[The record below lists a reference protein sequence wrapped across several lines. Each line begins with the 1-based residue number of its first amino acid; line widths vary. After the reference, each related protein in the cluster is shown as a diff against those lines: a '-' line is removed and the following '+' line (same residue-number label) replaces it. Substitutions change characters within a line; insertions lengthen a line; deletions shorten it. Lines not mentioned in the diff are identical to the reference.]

1 MEWRENSD
9 VSCDLAFTEAQRWV
23 EEITRKQ
30 FGCNDFRS
38 ALENGV
44 LLCDL
49 INKIKPGIIK
59 KVNRLSTPIAGL
71 DNINVF
77 LKACGRLGLKEAQL
91 FHPGDLQDLSSRV
104 TVKREETSRRLKN
117 VLITIYWLGRK
128 AQTDAVYNGPLL
140 NLKAFEGLLGTA
152 LSKALEDCGSLKRS
166 GRDSGYAD
174 SWYTDRGELLS
185 LPASH
190 RRDDSLDSLD
200 SVGSRSAS
208 ISSGTTLKGS
218 SEGCGSDLSESDSPF
233 RMTENKDSM
242 SYRRIA
248 VVEPKSSTQ
257 FNQFLP
263 SKSSQSG
270 YVPAPLRKKRVDRN
284 EDNRR
289 SWASPMFTESDGS
302 FSSGEELGPGHTS
315 QNGQTS
321 RDYPP
326 PENQQAAYQYESG
339 SDSEAEARQPDV
351 VLDDLASRRF
361 QMNRSVSPANYAKP
375 LHMSDAGCPR
385 SGPQWLGFSSATLDQ
400 EVGSTS
406 SLRQCAG
413 SKVESGTLA
422 TGPFPLN
429 DTCSYSEEEDD
440 NSSPDVCK
448 DDLYA
453 RKVGVVL
460 LPTANVPYDKYLPK
474 YWTPEEDQHVQKI
487 KLGSQRR
494 PWYRKFQGFRKRQSD
509 SEEEDS
515 DCEGNPFSA
524 SSPVSEQRK
533 LETTMHLG
541 NLQRSEAA
549 GPVPCEST
557 SDVSRTRDQQ
567 SPCTLDHGSND
578 LELVEPPVSM
588 PRVDAA
594 AGRRIIKCERS
605 SFLSPLNQ
613 QDGKDAQ
620 EGLLPDLENDD
631 MFTRRTGSFHSN
643 VDLMRY
649 ETKGRQSTEPDIKIV
664 TQPRRGEPVVPDIER
679 DDMVFRKVNFNSQ
692 KKVRSPSG
700 APDVYHPVPVPEP
713 WTLPANLQSKLLCQ
727 PNPPI
732 PEEEEEEEEGEG
744 RQYSIHPKTDDMS
757 ARKLGKVHPPQA
769 VLASPFVP
777 TSCSEQDLK
786 KWEAIREG
794 SRLRYKKRKMV
805 ERLGLGVSSSV
816 SKSMSDVSEEAVA
829 NRQIRFE
836 ELQKIK
842 SQLQEQDQQ
851 WQNDLTKWKNRRKSF
866 TSDLVK
872 KKEEREQIDQTVG
885 RRVKTFKEMQEE
897 RQDREQ
903 GLQSTEQRATSNRS
917 LYASNEEVFTDE
929 KPMSKTLRERSYT
942 VEVDTPYSS
951 QNSEVTRSTPAYHPQ
966 KDDATI
972 TATTS
977 TSKAAQSNSSVSE
990 AAGSQ
995 RTSQSPSEEQ
1005 SSVSLY
1011 ALNSMDTRPGVAR
1024 VSASLPRSYQ
1034 RPDST
1039 RLTSIVAPRP
1049 FGTQS
1054 NRVSSL
1060 PRAVAMDSA
1069 HSQYNGDLDSASQK
1083 TYSTSRYSQVM
1094 KMEDDGPSQSS
1105 SVLSSNEQERTPSPK
1120 PGPSA
1125 QPRDEPTSSHVI
1137 ESNPDRPSSSAKTQF
1152 VTSTS
1157 TSTTQLPEAK
1167 VTTQEQ
1173 YSDMRISLNQKS
1185 NSGRDFGFTPTWGSA
1200 GVFVKSIEP
1209 GSPSELCQM
1218 QVDDEILT
1226 VNGLKVSDMDFS
1238 QWKESMDTS
1247 VKHGTLVMDIRRYGK
1262 NNWGRDLPSL
1272 PYKSHKTINMT
1283 SMDTTLVGSAEKVI
1297 HANSRDYTAYESSE
1311 KTMKPD
1317 VNRQPIN
1324 DVGSKDMNGGFC
1336 EESVTMRHK
1345 ESEPIS
1351 LKNLQRRSQFFE
1363 QGKNLKVCTLLQVP
1377 SISTSSSRWAWD
1389 PEEERKRQEKWQKE
1403 QDRLLQEKYKQE
1415 QEKLNEEW
1423 MRAQQEAEK
1432 EGSKYYEEECKIL
1445 KMNTPISSSRQGGT
1459 SWDDQREEAQH
1470 LQEQERARRQHEEE
1484 EQERR
1489 RQEEEQHQQ
1498 RLEEKRRREEAEAHR
1513 QQAELRRQRDEEQ
1526 RRQERERRQKEEE
1539 LRRKQEE
1546 EEEERKRQEAA
1557 EKHRREMERARQE
1570 QEQQQQ
1576 WPGESYEFSKIL
1588 PDASEFAVSERAK
1601 SKSTSE
1607 LDDVHTDTQVY
1618 GRPGGMAQWLQ
1629 EEEVKRRQ
1637 SAKVQRM
1644 VAASELETE
1653 RQQILYQMKYADPE
1667 RASNKFAEGSWA
1679 RGDSQTKDQSVSYAE
1694 QERQRIL
1701 DEMKKKNQL
1710 LTDNSWI
1717 RQRSASINREPAS
1730 LPGTMRRGE
1739 SLDNLDSPRSNSLK
1753 QPPWVTNY
1761 TASSTSSVQD
1771 FSRYP
1776 PVVPPSNRSFIRTPS
1791 TTLPASLST
1800 GSMKTGSWGQTS
1812 SVSPT
1817 PSESISNTPRTPSQR
1832 SRSISGKKICTY
1844 CDTPLG
1850 KGAAMIIE
1858 SLGLF
1863 YHLNCF
1869 KCIACH
1875 SELGGSEFGAEV
1887 RIRNSQL
1894 HCNSCYVKFK
1904 TGQPTNM

>member
-30 FGCNDFRS
+30 FGSNDFRS

-44 LLCDL
+44 LLCNL

-104 TVKREETSRRLKN
+104 TVKREETNRRLKN

-128 AQTDAVYNGPLL
+128 AQTDTVYNGPYL

-152 LSKALEDCGSLKRS
+152 LSKALGDCGSLKRS

-208 ISSGTTLKGS
+208 ISSGVTLKGS

-248 VVEPKSSTQ
+248 AVEPKSSTQ

-302 FSSGEELGPGHTS
+302 FSRLL
-315 QNGQTS
+315 Q
-321 RDYPP
+321 R
-326 PENQQAAYQYESG
+326 
-339 SDSEAEARQPDV
+339 
-351 VLDDLASRRF
+351 
-361 QMNRSVSPANYAKP
+361 
-375 LHMSDAGCPR
+375 C
-385 SGPQWLGFSSATLDQ
+385 SSA
-400 EVGSTS
+400 
-406 SLRQCAG
+406 
-413 SKVESGTLA
+413 
-422 TGPFPLN
+422 
-429 DTCSYSEEEDD
+429 
-440 NSSPDVCK
+440 
-448 DDLYA
+448 
-453 RKVGVVL
+453 
-460 LPTANVPYDKYLPK
+460 
-474 YWTPEEDQHVQKI
+474 
-487 KLGSQRR
+487 
-494 PWYRKFQGFRKRQSD
+494 
-509 SEEEDS
+509 
-515 DCEGNPFSA
+515 
-524 SSPVSEQRK
+524 
-533 LETTMHLG
+533 
-541 NLQRSEAA
+541 
-549 GPVPCEST
+549 
-557 SDVSRTRDQQ
+557 
-567 SPCTLDHGSND
+567 
-578 LELVEPPVSM
+578 
-588 PRVDAA
+588 
-594 AGRRIIKCERS
+594 
-605 SFLSPLNQ
+605 
-613 QDGKDAQ
+613 DG
-620 EGLLPDLENDD
+620 
-631 MFTRRTGSFHSN
+631 
-643 VDLMRY
+643 
-649 ETKGRQSTEPDIKIV
+649 
-664 TQPRRGEPVVPDIER
+664 
-679 DDMVFRKVNFNSQ
+679 
-692 KKVRSPSG
+692 
-700 APDVYHPVPVPEP
+700 
-713 WTLPANLQSKLLCQ
+713 
-727 PNPPI
+727 
-732 PEEEEEEEEGEG
+732 
-744 RQYSIHPKTDDMS
+744 
-757 ARKLGKVHPPQA
+757 
-769 VLASPFVP
+769 
-777 TSCSEQDLK
+777 
-786 KWEAIREG
+786 
-794 SRLRYKKRKMV
+794 
-805 ERLGLGVSSSV
+805 

-903 GLQSTEQRATSNRS
+903 GIQNTEPRATSNRS
-917 LYASNEEVFTDE
+917 LYASNEDMFTDE

-951 QNSEVTRSTPAYHPQ
+951 QNSEVTRSAPVYHPQ
-966 KDDATI
+966 KDDTTI

-977 TSKAAQSNSSVSE
+977 TSKATQSNSSVSK

-995 RTSQSPSEEQ
+995 RTSQSPSQEQ

-1011 ALNSMDTRPGVAR
+1011 AHNSMDTKPGVAR

-1060 PRAVAMDSA
+1060 PRVVSMDSA
-1069 HSQYNGDLDSASQK
+1069 HSQYNGDLESASQK

-1094 KMEDDGPSQSS
+1094 KMEDDDHSQSS
-1105 SVLSSNEQERTPSPK
+1105 SVLSSTEEERTPS
-1120 PGPSA
+1120 SA
-1125 QPRDEPTSSHVI
+1125 QPRDELTSSHVI
-1137 ESNPDRPSSSAKTQF
+1137 ESNPDHPSNSAKNHY

-1157 TSTTQLPEAK
+1157 TSTTKLPEAK

-1185 NSGRDFGFTPTWGSA
+1185 NSGRDFGFTPTWGSF

-1209 GSPSELCQM
+1209 GSPSELCQV
-1218 QVDDEILT
+1218 QVDDEILA
-1226 VNGLKVSDMDFS
+1226 VNGLKVSDMDYS

-1247 VKHGTLVMDIRRYGK
+1247 VKRGTVVMDIRRYGK

-1272 PYKSHKTINMT
+1272 QYKSHKTINMT
-1283 SMDTTLVGSAEKVI
+1283 SMDTTLVGSSEKAI
-1297 HANSRDYTAYESSE
+1297 HASSRDYTAYESSE

-1317 VNRQPIN
+1317 VNRQPVN
-1324 DVGSKDMNGGFC
+1324 DVGFKGMNGGFR

-1363 QGKNLKVCTLLQVP
+1363 QGGSESAISDLQVP
-1377 SISTSSSRWAWD
+1377 SISTSSRRWAWD

-1415 QEKLNEEW
+1415 QDKLNEEW

-1445 KMNTPISSSRQGGT
+1445 KVNTPISSSRQGGT
-1459 SWDDQREEAQH
+1459 SWDDQREEEALRQEEEEVQH
-1470 LQEQERARRQHEEE
+1470 LQQQESARQEHEEE
-1484 EQERR
+1484 EQERRR

-1498 RLEEKRRREEAEAHR
+1498 CLEEEEERRREEAESHR
-1513 QQAELRRQRDEEQ
+1513 QQAELQRQRDEEQ
-1526 RRQERERRQKEEE
+1526 RRQERERRQKEQEQIRREE

-1546 EEEERKRQEAA
+1546 EKEERKQQAAAAA

-1570 QEQQQQ
+1570 QQQQQ
-1576 WPGESYEFSKIL
+1576 WPGESYEFSQIL
-1588 PDASEFAVSERAK
+1588 PDTSEFAITERAK

-1607 LDDVHTDTQVY
+1607 LDVHTDTQGIY
-1618 GRPGGMAQWLQ
+1618 GRPGGMAQLLL

-1667 RASNKFAEGSWA
+1667 RANNKCADGSWS

-1701 DEMKKKNQL
+1701 DEMKKKTQL

-1717 RQRSASINREPAS
+1717 RQRSASVNREPAS

-1771 FSRYP
+1771 SSRYP

-1791 TTLPASLST
+1791 TTLPASLSS
-1800 GSMKTGSWGQTS
+1800 GSMKTGYWGQTS

-1817 PSESISNTPRTPSQR
+1817 SPPPSESISNTPRTPSQR
-1832 SRSISGKKICTY
+1832 SSVSHVTPNLGAQNLELKSGFETISSTATAAMSSLKLDSPLT
-1844 CDTPLG
+1844 CDTTL
-1850 KGAAMIIE
+1850 KTSD
-1858 SLGLF
+1858 SLGQIEEEISYNNTDL
-1863 YHLNCF
+1863 
-1869 KCIACH
+1869 
-1875 SELGGSEFGAEV
+1875 
-1887 RIRNSQL
+1887 
-1894 HCNSCYVKFK
+1894 
-1904 TGQPTNM
+1904 

>member
-1 MEWRENSD
+1 
-9 VSCDLAFTEAQRWV
+9 
-23 EEITRKQ
+23 
-30 FGCNDFRS
+30 
-38 ALENGV
+38 
-44 LLCDL
+44 
-49 INKIKPGIIK
+49 
-59 KVNRLSTPIAGL
+59 

-128 AQTDAVYNGPLL
+128 AQTDAVYNGPFL

-152 LSKALEDCGSLKRS
+152 LSKALGDCGSLKRS

-208 ISSGTTLKGS
+208 ISSGVTLKGS
-218 SEGCGSDLSESDSPF
+218 SCGSDLSESDSPF

-302 FSSGEELGPGHTS
+302 FSS
-315 QNGQTS
+315 
-321 RDYPP
+321 
-326 PENQQAAYQYESG
+326 
-339 SDSEAEARQPDV
+339 
-351 VLDDLASRRF
+351 
-361 QMNRSVSPANYAKP
+361 
-375 LHMSDAGCPR
+375 
-385 SGPQWLGFSSATLDQ
+385 
-400 EVGSTS
+400 
-406 SLRQCAG
+406 SLRQCGG
-413 SKVESGTLA
+413 SKVESGTPA

-474 YWTPEEDQHVQKI
+474 YWTLEEDQHVQKI
-487 KLGSQRR
+487 KVGSQRR

-524 SSPVSEQRK
+524 SSPISEQQK

-541 NLQRSEAA
+541 NLQRAEAA
-549 GPVPCEST
+549 EPVPCEST

-567 SPCTLDHGSND
+567 SPCTLDHDSND
-578 LELVEPPVSM
+578 LDLVEPPVSM

-594 AGRRIIKCERS
+594 AGRRIIKCERN

-613 QDGKDAQ
+613 QDGKYAQ

-649 ETKGRQSTEPDIKIV
+649 ETKGRQSAELPLEPDIKIV
-664 TQPRRGEPVVPDIER
+664 TQPRWGEPVVPDIER

-727 PNPPI
+727 PNPPM
-732 PEEEEEEEEGEG
+732 PEEEEEEGEG

-757 ARKLGKVHPPQA
+757 ARKLGKVHPAQA
-769 VLASPFVP
+769 VLPSPFVP

-805 ERLGLGVSSSV
+805 ER

-842 SQLQEQDQQ
+842 SQLQEQDHQ

-903 GLQSTEQRATSNRS
+903 GIQSTEPRAPSNRS

-995 RTSQSPSEEQ
+995 EQ
-1005 SSVSLY
+1005 SSVSLCVH
-1011 ALNSMDTRPGVAR
+1011 NSMDTRPGVAR

-1069 HSQYNGDLDSASQK
+1069 HSQYNGDLNSASQK
-1083 TYSTSRYSQVM
+1083 TYSTSTSRYSQVM

-1105 SVLSSNEQERTPSPK
+1105 SVLSSTEEQRTPSPK
-1120 PGPSA
+1120 PAPSA
-1125 QPRDEPTSSHVI
+1125 QPRDELTSSHVI
-1137 ESNPDRPSSSAKTQF
+1137 ESNPDRPSSSAKTQY

-1157 TSTTQLPEAK
+1157 TTTTKLPEAK

-1185 NSGRDFGFTPTWGSA
+1185 NSGRDFGFIPTWGSA
-1200 GVFVKSIEP
+1200 GAFVKSIEP
-1209 GSPSELCQM
+1209 GAYTKCQISKDTHLNVLISKCPS
-1218 QVDDEILT
+1218 
-1226 VNGLKVSDMDFS
+1226 KS
-1238 QWKESMDTS
+1238 TS
-1247 VKHGTLVMDIRRYGK
+1247 YVHSNPPAPRLQD
-1262 NNWGRDLPSL
+1262 
-1272 PYKSHKTINMT
+1272 
-1283 SMDTTLVGSAEKVI
+1283 A
-1297 HANSRDYTAYESSE
+1297 
-1311 KTMKPD
+1311 
-1317 VNRQPIN
+1317 
-1324 DVGSKDMNGGFC
+1324 GSKDMNGGFR

-1345 ESEPIS
+1345 GGSESAIS
-1351 LKNLQRRSQFFE
+1351 D
-1363 QGKNLKVCTLLQVP
+1363 LQVP

-1403 QDRLLQEKYKQE
+1403 QDRLLQE
-1415 QEKLNEEW
+1415 
-1423 MRAQQEAEK
+1423 
-1432 EGSKYYEEECKIL
+1432 CKIL
-1445 KMNTPISSSRQGGT
+1445 KVNTPISSSRQGGT
-1459 SWDDQREEAQH
+1459 SWDDQREEVQH
-1470 LQEQERARRQHEEE
+1470 LQEQERARRQQEE

-1498 RLEEKRRREEAEAHR
+1498 RLEKRRREEAEAHR

-1526 RRQERERRQKEEE
+1526 RCQEQERRQKEEE
-1539 LRRKQEE
+1539 QTRREELRQKQEE
-1546 EEEERKRQEAA
+1546 EMEERKRQAAA

-1576 WPGESYEFSKIL
+1576 WLGESYEFSKIL

-1679 RGDSQTKDQSVSYAE
+1679 RGDSQMKDQSVSYAE

-1717 RQRSASINREPAS
+1717 RQRSASVNREPAS

-1771 FSRYP
+1771 SSRYP
-1776 PVVPPSNRSFIRTPS
+1776 PVVPPSNRSFIHTPS

-1869 KCIACH
+1869 KLDSPLTCDT
-1875 SELGGSEFGAEV
+1875 SLKTSDSLGQIEEEISY
-1887 RIRNSQL
+1887 NNTDL
-1894 HCNSCYVKFK
+1894 
-1904 TGQPTNM
+1904 

>member
-9 VSCDLAFTEAQRWV
+9 VSCDLAYTEAQRWV

-128 AQTDAVYNGPLL
+128 AQTDAVYNGPFL

-208 ISSGTTLKGS
+208 ISSGATLKGS

-321 RDYPP
+321 RDYPL

-385 SGPQWLGFSSATLDQ
+385 SGPLWLGFSSATLDQ

-406 SLRQCAG
+406 SLRQCGG
-413 SKVESGTLA
+413 SKVESGTPA

-487 KLGSQRR
+487 KVGSQRR
-494 PWYRKFQGFRKRQSD
+494 PWYRKFQGFRKWQSD

-549 GPVPCEST
+549 GPIPCEST

-567 SPCTLDHGSND
+567 SPCTLDHDSND

-649 ETKGRQSTEPDIKIV
+649 ETKGRQSAELPPEPDVKIV

-700 APDVYHPVPVPEP
+700 APHVYHPVPIPEP

-727 PNPPI
+727 PNPPM
-732 PEEEEEEEEGEG
+732 PEEEEEEGEG

-769 VLASPFVP
+769 VLPSPFVP

-805 ERLGLGVSSSV
+805 ERLLQRCSSADG

-903 GLQSTEQRATSNRS
+903 GIQSTELRAPSNRS

-951 QNSEVTRSTPAYHPQ
+951 QNSEVTRSTPAYNPQ

-1011 ALNSMDTRPGVAR
+1011 AHNSMDTRPGVAR

-1105 SVLSSNEQERTPSPK
+1105 SVLSSTEEGRTPSPK
-1120 PGPSA
+1120 PAPSA
-1125 QPRDEPTSSHVI
+1125 QPRDELTSSHVI
-1137 ESNPDRPSSSAKTQF
+1137 ESNPDHPSSSAKTQY
-1152 VTSTS
+1152 VASTS
-1157 TSTTQLPEAK
+1157 TSTIKVPEAK

-1185 NSGRDFGFTPTWGSA
+1185 NSGRDFGFIPTWSNA

-1218 QVDDEILT
+1218 QVNDEILT

-1238 QWKESMDTS
+1238 QWKENMDTS

-1297 HANSRDYTAYESSE
+1297 HANSRDYTAYEPSE

-1317 VNRQPIN
+1317 VNRQPVN
-1324 DVGSKDMNGGFC
+1324 DAGSKDMNGGFR

-1363 QGKNLKVCTLLQVP
+1363 QGGSESAISDLQVP

-1445 KMNTPISSSRQGGT
+1445 KVNTPISS
-1459 SWDDQREEAQH
+1459 SWDDQREEVQH

-1498 RLEEKRRREEAEAHR
+1498 RLEEKRRREEAEAQR

-1539 LRRKQEE
+1539 QTRREELRRKQEE
-1546 EEEERKRQEAA
+1546 EKEERQRQAAAAA

-1576 WPGESYEFSKIL
+1576 WLGESYEFSKIL

-1607 LDDVHTDTQVY
+1607 LDDVHSDTQVY

-1653 RQQILYQMKYADPE
+1653 RQQILYQMKYADPG
-1667 RASNKFAEGSWA
+1667 RASNKFAEGSW
-1679 RGDSQTKDQSVSYAE
+1679 TKDQSVSYAE

-1717 RQRSASINREPAS
+1717 RQRSASVNREPAS
-1730 LPGTMRRGE
+1730 LTGTMRRGE

-1771 FSRYP
+1771 SSRYH
-1776 PVVPPSNRSFIRTPS
+1776 PVVPPSNRSFIHTPS

-1832 SRSISGKKICTY
+1832 SSVSPVTLNSGAQNLELKSEFETVSSTATAAMSSLKLDSPLI
-1844 CDTPLG
+1844 CDTSL
-1850 KGAAMIIE
+1850 KTSD
-1858 SLGLF
+1858 SLGQ
-1863 YHLNCF
+1863 
-1869 KCIACH
+1869 IEEEI
-1875 SELGGSEFGAEV
+1875 S
-1887 RIRNSQL
+1887 
-1894 HCNSCYVKFK
+1894 
-1904 TGQPTNM
+1904 

>member
-9 VSCDLAFTEAQRWV
+9 VSCDLAFAEAQRWV

-30 FGCNDFRS
+30 FGSNDFRS

-49 INKIKPGIIK
+49 INKIKPGIVK
-59 KVNRLSTPIAGL
+59 KVNRFSTPIAGL

-77 LKACGRLGLKEAQL
+77 LKACERLGLKEAQL

-104 TVKREETSRRLKN
+104 TVKREETNRRLKN

-128 AQTDAVYNGPLL
+128 AQTLTVNGPYL

-174 SWYTDRGELLS
+174 SWYTDRGEVLS

-200 SVGSRSAS
+200 SVESRSTS
-208 ISSGTTLKGS
+208 ISSGATLKGS

-270 YVPAPLRKKRVDRN
+270 YVPAPLRKKRIDRN

-302 FSSGEELGPGHTS
+302 LSSGEQLGPGHTS
-315 QNGQTS
+315 RNGQTS

-326 PENQQAAYQYESG
+326 LENQQASYQYESG

-375 LHMSDAGCPR
+375 LHMSDTGCPR
-385 SGPQWLGFSSATLDQ
+385 SSPQWLGFSSTTLDQ
-400 EVGSTS
+400 EMGSTS
-406 SLRQCAG
+406 SLQRCGG
-413 SKVESGTLA
+413 SKVESGTAA
-422 TGPFPLN
+422 TDPFPLN
-429 DTCSYSEEEDD
+429 DTCNYSEEEDD

-474 YWTPEEDQHVQKI
+474 YWSPEEDQHVQKI

-494 PWYRKFQGFRKRQSD
+494 PWYRKFQGFRRQSD

-524 SSPVSEQRK
+524 SSPVSEQQK
-533 LETTMHLG
+533 LETAMHLD

-567 SPCTLDHGSND
+567 SPCTIDHESND

-588 PRVDAA
+588 PRLDSAT
-594 AGRRIIKCERS
+594 GRRIIKCERS

-631 MFTRRTGSFHSN
+631 MFTRRTGSFHST
-643 VDLMRY
+643 VDLTRY
-649 ETKGRQSTEPDIKIV
+649 QTEGRPSTELPPQPDIKIV
-664 TQPRRGEPVVPDIER
+664 TQPRRGQPVVPDIER
-679 DDMVFRKVNFNSQ
+679 DDMVFRKVNFNSL
-692 KKVRSPSG
+692 KMVRSPSG
-700 APDVYHPVPVPEP
+700 APDVYHPVPIPEP

-727 PNPPI
+727 PNPPL
-732 PEEEEEEEEGEG
+732 PEEEEEEEG

-757 ARKLGKVHPPQA
+757 ARKLGKVHPPQS
-769 VLASPFVP
+769 VLPSPFVP

-794 SRLRYKKRKMV
+794 SRLRYKKMKMV
-805 ERLGLGVSSSV
+805 ERLLQRCASADG
-816 SKSMSDVSEEAVA
+816 SKSLSDVSEDAVA

-851 WQNDLTKWKNRRKSF
+851 WQSDLTKWKNRRKSF

-872 KKEEREQIDQTVG
+872 KKEEREQIEQTVG

-903 GLQSTEQRATSNRS
+903 GIQSTEPRATSNRS
-917 LYASNEEVFTDE
+917 LYASSEDVFTDE
-929 KPMSKTLRERSYT
+929 KPVSKTLRERSYT

-951 QNSEVTRSTPAYHPQ
+951 QKSEVTRSTPAYPQ

-972 TATTS
+972 TA
-977 TSKAAQSNSSVSE
+977 KAVQSNSSVSK

-995 RTSQSPSEEQ
+995 HTSQSLSEEQ

-1011 ALNSMDTRPGVAR
+1011 THNSMDTKPEVAR
-1024 VSASLPRSYQ
+1024 VSASLLRSYQ

-1060 PRAVAMDSA
+1060 PRVVAMDNA
-1069 HSQYNGDLDSASQK
+1069 HSQYNGDLDSTSHKPGSA
-1083 TYSTSRYSQVM
+1083 SRYSQLM
-1094 KMEDDGPSQSS
+1094 KVEDDSRSQSS
-1105 SVLSSNEQERTPSPK
+1105 SVLSSTEERTPSPK
-1120 PGPSA
+1120 QAPSA
-1125 QPRDEPTSSHVI
+1125 QPREALTSSHVI
-1137 ESNPDRPSSSAKTQF
+1137 ESNPDSPSSSAKSQYD
-1152 VTSTS
+1152 
-1157 TSTTQLPEAK
+1157 TSTTRLPEAK

-1173 YSDMRISLNQKS
+1173 YSDMRISLNQKA
-1185 NSGRDFGFTPTWGSA
+1185 NSGRDFGFTPTWGSV

-1247 VKHGTLVMDIRRYGK
+1247 LKHGTLVMDIRRHGK

-1272 PYKSHKTINMT
+1272 PYKSHKTVNMT

-1311 KTMKPD
+1311 KTIKPD
-1317 VNRQPIN
+1317 VNRQPVN
-1324 DVGSKDMNGGFC
+1324 DVGSKGMNGGFR

-1363 QGKNLKVCTLLQVP
+1363 QGGSESAISDLQVP

-1423 MRAQQEAEK
+1423 MRAQREAEK

-1445 KMNTPISSSRQGGT
+1445 KVNTPISSSRQGGT
-1459 SWDDQREEAQH
+1459 SWDDQREEEALRHEEEELQH
-1470 LQEQERARRQHEEE
+1470 LQQQERARQQHEEE

-1489 RQEEEQHQQ
+1489 RRQEEEQQHLQEE
-1498 RLEEKRRREEAEAHR
+1498 EEKRRREEAEAHR
-1513 QQAELRRQRDEEQ
+1513 QQAELRKQRDEEQ
-1526 RRQERERRQKEEE
+1526 RRQEREMRQKEEEQTRKAE

-1546 EEEERKRQEAA
+1546 EEEERKRQAAA

-1570 QEQQQQ
+1570 QEQQ

-1588 PDASEFAVSERAK
+1588 PDTSEFAVSERAK

-1607 LDDVHTDTQVY
+1607 LDDVHTDTQGIY
-1618 GRPGGMAQWLQ
+1618 GRPGGMAQWLLG
-1629 EEEVKRRQ
+1629 EEVKRRQ

-1667 RASNKFAEGSWA
+1667 RASNKFAEGSWT
-1679 RGDSQTKDQSVSYAE
+1679 RGDSQTKDQTVSYAE

-1717 RQRSASINREPAS
+1717 RQRSASVNREPAS

-1761 TASSTSSVQD
+1761 TASSTSSV
-1771 FSRYP
+1771 
-1776 PVVPPSNRSFIRTPS
+1776 PPSSRSFIRTPS
-1791 TTLPASLST
+1791 ATLPASLSA

-1817 PSESISNTPRTPSQR
+1817 PPLPSESISSTPRMPSQR
-1832 SRSISGKKICTY
+1832 SSVSPVTPNSGAQNLELKSEFETISSTA
-1844 CDTPLG
+1844 T
-1850 KGAAMIIE
+1850 AAMSSLKLDSPLTCDSSLKASD
-1858 SLGLF
+1858 SLGQ
-1863 YHLNCF
+1863 
-1869 KCIACH
+1869 I
-1875 SELGGSEFGAEV
+1875 EEEV
-1887 RIRNSQL
+1887 SYNNTDL
-1894 HCNSCYVKFK
+1894 
-1904 TGQPTNM
+1904 

>member
-9 VSCDLAFTEAQRWV
+9 VSCDLAFAEAQRWV

-30 FGCNDFRS
+30 FGSNDFRS

-49 INKIKPGIIK
+49 INKIKPGIVK
-59 KVNRLSTPIAGL
+59 KVNRFSTPIAGL

-77 LKACGRLGLKEAQL
+77 LKACERLGLKEAQL

-104 TVKREETSRRLKN
+104 TVKREETNRRLKN

-128 AQTDAVYNGPLL
+128 AQTLTVNGPYL

-174 SWYTDRGELLS
+174 SWYTDRGEVLS

-200 SVGSRSAS
+200 SVESRSTS
-208 ISSGTTLKGS
+208 ISSGATLKGS

-270 YVPAPLRKKRVDRN
+270 YVPAPLRKKRIDRN

-302 FSSGEELGPGHTS
+302 L
-315 QNGQTS
+315 S
-321 RDYPP
+321 R
-326 PENQQAAYQYESG
+326 
-339 SDSEAEARQPDV
+339 
-351 VLDDLASRRF
+351 
-361 QMNRSVSPANYAKP
+361 
-375 LHMSDAGCPR
+375 
-385 SGPQWLGFSSATLDQ
+385 
-400 EVGSTS
+400 
-406 SLRQCAG
+406 
-413 SKVESGTLA
+413 
-422 TGPFPLN
+422 
-429 DTCSYSEEEDD
+429 
-440 NSSPDVCK
+440 
-448 DDLYA
+448 
-453 RKVGVVL
+453 
-460 LPTANVPYDKYLPK
+460 
-474 YWTPEEDQHVQKI
+474 
-487 KLGSQRR
+487 
-494 PWYRKFQGFRKRQSD
+494 
-509 SEEEDS
+509 
-515 DCEGNPFSA
+515 
-524 SSPVSEQRK
+524 
-533 LETTMHLG
+533 
-541 NLQRSEAA
+541 
-549 GPVPCEST
+549 
-557 SDVSRTRDQQ
+557 
-567 SPCTLDHGSND
+567 
-578 LELVEPPVSM
+578 
-588 PRVDAA
+588 
-594 AGRRIIKCERS
+594 
-605 SFLSPLNQ
+605 
-613 QDGKDAQ
+613 
-620 EGLLPDLENDD
+620 
-631 MFTRRTGSFHSN
+631 
-643 VDLMRY
+643 
-649 ETKGRQSTEPDIKIV
+649 
-664 TQPRRGEPVVPDIER
+664 
-679 DDMVFRKVNFNSQ
+679 
-692 KKVRSPSG
+692 
-700 APDVYHPVPVPEP
+700 
-713 WTLPANLQSKLLCQ
+713 
-727 PNPPI
+727 
-732 PEEEEEEEEGEG
+732 
-744 RQYSIHPKTDDMS
+744 
-757 ARKLGKVHPPQA
+757 
-769 VLASPFVP
+769 
-777 TSCSEQDLK
+777 
-786 KWEAIREG
+786 
-794 SRLRYKKRKMV
+794 
-805 ERLGLGVSSSV
+805 
-816 SKSMSDVSEEAVA
+816 SKSLSDVSEDAVA

-851 WQNDLTKWKNRRKSF
+851 WQSDLTKWKNRRKSF

-872 KKEEREQIDQTVG
+872 KKEEREQIEQTVG

-903 GLQSTEQRATSNRS
+903 GIQSTEPRATSNRS
-917 LYASNEEVFTDE
+917 LYASSEDVFTDE
-929 KPMSKTLRERSYT
+929 KPVSKTLRERSYT

-951 QNSEVTRSTPAYHPQ
+951 QKSEVTRSTPAYPQ

-972 TATTS
+972 TA
-977 TSKAAQSNSSVSE
+977 KAVQSNSSVSK

-995 RTSQSPSEEQ
+995 HTSQSLSEEQ

-1011 ALNSMDTRPGVAR
+1011 THNSMDTKPEVAR
-1024 VSASLPRSYQ
+1024 VSASLLRSYQ

-1060 PRAVAMDSA
+1060 PRVVAMDNA
-1069 HSQYNGDLDSASQK
+1069 HSQYNGDLDSTSHKPGSA
-1083 TYSTSRYSQVM
+1083 SRYSQLM
-1094 KMEDDGPSQSS
+1094 KVEDDSRSQSS
-1105 SVLSSNEQERTPSPK
+1105 SVLSSTEERTPSPK
-1120 PGPSA
+1120 QAPSA
-1125 QPRDEPTSSHVI
+1125 QPREALTSSHVI
-1137 ESNPDRPSSSAKTQF
+1137 ESNPDSPSSSAKSQYD
-1152 VTSTS
+1152 
-1157 TSTTQLPEAK
+1157 TSTTRLPEAK

-1173 YSDMRISLNQKS
+1173 YSDMRISLNQKA
-1185 NSGRDFGFTPTWGSA
+1185 NSGRDFGFTPTWGSV

-1247 VKHGTLVMDIRRYGK
+1247 LKHGTLVMDIRRHGK

-1272 PYKSHKTINMT
+1272 PYKSHKTVNMT

-1311 KTMKPD
+1311 KTIKPD
-1317 VNRQPIN
+1317 VNRQPVN
-1324 DVGSKDMNGGFC
+1324 DVGSKGMNGGFR

-1363 QGKNLKVCTLLQVP
+1363 QGGSESAISDLQVP

-1423 MRAQQEAEK
+1423 MRAQREAEK

-1445 KMNTPISSSRQGGT
+1445 KVNTPISSSRQGGT
-1459 SWDDQREEAQH
+1459 SWDDQREEEALRHEEEELQH
-1470 LQEQERARRQHEEE
+1470 LQQQERARQQHEEE

-1489 RQEEEQHQQ
+1489 RRQEEEQQHLQEE
-1498 RLEEKRRREEAEAHR
+1498 EEKRRREEAEAHR
-1513 QQAELRRQRDEEQ
+1513 QQAELRKQRDEEQ
-1526 RRQERERRQKEEE
+1526 RRQEREMRQKEEEQTRKAE

-1546 EEEERKRQEAA
+1546 EEEERKRQAAA

-1570 QEQQQQ
+1570 QEQQ

-1588 PDASEFAVSERAK
+1588 PDTSEFAVSERAK

-1607 LDDVHTDTQVY
+1607 LDDVHTDTQGIY
-1618 GRPGGMAQWLQ
+1618 GRPGGMAQWLLG
-1629 EEEVKRRQ
+1629 EEVKRRQ

-1667 RASNKFAEGSWA
+1667 RASNKFAEGSWT
-1679 RGDSQTKDQSVSYAE
+1679 RGDSQTKDQTVSYAE

-1717 RQRSASINREPAS
+1717 RQRSASVNREPAS

-1761 TASSTSSVQD
+1761 TASSTSSV
-1771 FSRYP
+1771 
-1776 PVVPPSNRSFIRTPS
+1776 PPSSRSFIRTPS
-1791 TTLPASLST
+1791 ATLPASLSA

-1817 PSESISNTPRTPSQR
+1817 PPLPSESISSTPRMPSQR

-1863 YHLNCF
+1863 YHLTCF

-1875 SELGGSEFGAEV
+1875 SELGGSESGAEV
-1887 RIRNSQL
+1887 RIRNHQL

>member
-9 VSCDLAFTEAQRWV
+9 VSCDLAYTEAQRWV

-128 AQTDAVYNGPLL
+128 AQTDAVYNGPFL

-208 ISSGTTLKGS
+208 ISSGATLKGS

-302 FSSGEELGPGHTS
+302 FS
-315 QNGQTS
+315 
-321 RDYPP
+321 R
-326 PENQQAAYQYESG
+326 
-339 SDSEAEARQPDV
+339 
-351 VLDDLASRRF
+351 
-361 QMNRSVSPANYAKP
+361 
-375 LHMSDAGCPR
+375 
-385 SGPQWLGFSSATLDQ
+385 
-400 EVGSTS
+400 
-406 SLRQCAG
+406 
-413 SKVESGTLA
+413 
-422 TGPFPLN
+422 
-429 DTCSYSEEEDD
+429 
-440 NSSPDVCK
+440 
-448 DDLYA
+448 
-453 RKVGVVL
+453 
-460 LPTANVPYDKYLPK
+460 
-474 YWTPEEDQHVQKI
+474 
-487 KLGSQRR
+487 
-494 PWYRKFQGFRKRQSD
+494 
-509 SEEEDS
+509 
-515 DCEGNPFSA
+515 
-524 SSPVSEQRK
+524 
-533 LETTMHLG
+533 
-541 NLQRSEAA
+541 
-549 GPVPCEST
+549 
-557 SDVSRTRDQQ
+557 
-567 SPCTLDHGSND
+567 
-578 LELVEPPVSM
+578 
-588 PRVDAA
+588 
-594 AGRRIIKCERS
+594 
-605 SFLSPLNQ
+605 
-613 QDGKDAQ
+613 
-620 EGLLPDLENDD
+620 
-631 MFTRRTGSFHSN
+631 
-643 VDLMRY
+643 
-649 ETKGRQSTEPDIKIV
+649 
-664 TQPRRGEPVVPDIER
+664 
-679 DDMVFRKVNFNSQ
+679 
-692 KKVRSPSG
+692 
-700 APDVYHPVPVPEP
+700 
-713 WTLPANLQSKLLCQ
+713 
-727 PNPPI
+727 
-732 PEEEEEEEEGEG
+732 
-744 RQYSIHPKTDDMS
+744 
-757 ARKLGKVHPPQA
+757 
-769 VLASPFVP
+769 
-777 TSCSEQDLK
+777 
-786 KWEAIREG
+786 
-794 SRLRYKKRKMV
+794 
-805 ERLGLGVSSSV
+805 

-903 GLQSTEQRATSNRS
+903 GIQSTELRAPSNRS

-951 QNSEVTRSTPAYHPQ
+951 QNSEVTRSTPAYNPQ

-1011 ALNSMDTRPGVAR
+1011 AHNSMDTRPGVAR

-1105 SVLSSNEQERTPSPK
+1105 SVLSSTEEGRTPSPK
-1120 PGPSA
+1120 PAPSA
-1125 QPRDEPTSSHVI
+1125 QPRDELTSSHVI
-1137 ESNPDRPSSSAKTQF
+1137 ESNPDHPSSSAKTQY
-1152 VTSTS
+1152 VASTS
-1157 TSTTQLPEAK
+1157 TSTIKVPEAK

-1185 NSGRDFGFTPTWGSA
+1185 NSGRDFGFIPTWSNA

-1218 QVDDEILT
+1218 QVNDEILT

-1238 QWKESMDTS
+1238 QWKENMDTS

-1297 HANSRDYTAYESSE
+1297 HANSRDYTAYEPSE

-1317 VNRQPIN
+1317 VNRQPVN
-1324 DVGSKDMNGGFC
+1324 DAGSKDMNGGFR

-1363 QGKNLKVCTLLQVP
+1363 QGGSESAISDLQVP

-1445 KMNTPISSSRQGGT
+1445 KVNTPISS
-1459 SWDDQREEAQH
+1459 SWDDQREEVQH

-1498 RLEEKRRREEAEAHR
+1498 RLEEKRRREEAEAQR

-1539 LRRKQEE
+1539 QTRREELRRKQEE
-1546 EEEERKRQEAA
+1546 EKEERQRQAAAAA

-1576 WPGESYEFSKIL
+1576 WLGESYEFSKIL

-1607 LDDVHTDTQVY
+1607 LDDVHSDTQVY

-1653 RQQILYQMKYADPE
+1653 RQQILYQMKYADPG
-1667 RASNKFAEGSWA
+1667 RASNKFAEGSW
-1679 RGDSQTKDQSVSYAE
+1679 TKDQSVSYAE

-1717 RQRSASINREPAS
+1717 RQRSASVNREPAS
-1730 LPGTMRRGE
+1730 LTGTMRRGE

-1771 FSRYP
+1771 SSRYH
-1776 PVVPPSNRSFIRTPS
+1776 PVVPPSNRSFIHTPS

-1875 SELGGSEFGAEV
+1875 SELGGSESGAEV